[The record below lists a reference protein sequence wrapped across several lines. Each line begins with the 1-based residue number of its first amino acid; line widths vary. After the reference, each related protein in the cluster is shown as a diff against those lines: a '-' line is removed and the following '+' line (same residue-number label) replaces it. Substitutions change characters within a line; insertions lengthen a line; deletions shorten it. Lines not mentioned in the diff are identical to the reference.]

1 MTHLDPRTSVNSLYA
16 PLSNFLITFHTPE
29 GIGGIVH
36 LFSDIS
42 GGQLN
47 PAVSF
52 GLFFARKL
60 SLYRAAILSVAQIIG
75 GLIGAG
81 KTNVKQDRTS
91 KYVVLLKLS

>member
-1 MTHLDPRTSVNSLYA
+1 M
-16 PLSNFLITFHTPE
+16 
-29 GIGGIVH
+29 H

-60 SLYRAAILSVAQIIG
+60 SLVRAAILSVAQIIG
-75 GLIGAG
+75 GLIAAG
-81 KTNVKQDRTS
+81 MFLDLTLEVVKRAEGDEAIL
-91 KYVVLLKLS
+91 V

>member
-1 MTHLDPRTSVNSLYA
+1 
-16 PLSNFLITFHTPE
+16 
-29 GIGGIVH
+29 VH
-36 LFSDIS
+36 IFSDIS

-60 SLYRAAILSVAQIIG
+60 SLYRAALFTIAQIVG

-81 KTNVKQDRTS
+81 KPQLIQQELN
-91 KYVVLLKLS
+91 